1 VARHGSFDLET
12 LLVGVIKSVVNFLLW
27 MFRVHAVST
36 VGVVFPFVNGPAHRA
51 SALGHDEPNRG
62 PLVGF

>member
-1 VARHGSFDLET
+1 

-51 SALGHDEPNRG
+51 SALGHDELNRG